1 MRYAVLELPD
11 LPLQALRRGGLCD
24 AGPAA
29 VAGEAGDVGRVW
41 CANAAARERG
51 VAAGMR
57 PPQAMARCPGL
68 RWLERSP
75 EAEAAAGRVLLLLAE
90 SLAPR
95 LERTDAA
102 RVTVDLRGTDGAKAE
117 TRCREVCGRARSHGL
132 EVRVGV
138 AGTPE
143 HALWAAGL
151 AAPVWQ
157 VGAPDALLAR
167 LPLSAAVPD
176 AGVAGVLAGWGVR
189 TPAGLA
195 RLPRAEVGARLGRAG
210 LDLWDTVTGRRA
222 RPLRLHVPS
231 PHFVRKLEPEHR
243 IETLE
248 ALRFVLR
255 RFVDELALELRA
267 AHSAASALLLRLALE
282 GGGEWTRRIE
292 APEPTTSADTLFRV
306 LEASL
311 EDARTERPV
320 AGVELRLRAGEA
332 VAHQGDL
339 FAVVMED
346 TAGFARTADRV
357 AAIVGKG
364 RSGSPRPENTWRPD
378 AFRMERLDTE
388 VDATAA
394 AGADAA
400 MAPAGPPLDRV
411 RPPRPLRV
419 WTGGGVPVYVDGSDC
434 AGAVTDRAGPWRLSG
449 GWWEA
454 TGWSREE
461 WDVALEG
468 GGVYRIFRDADGW
481 HLEGVYG

>member
-1 MRYAVLELPD
+1 MWFAVLELPD
-11 LPLQALRRGGLCD
+11 LSLQALRRRGVAD
-24 AGPAA
+24 AGAAA
-29 VAGEAGDVGRVW
+29 VAAEDGGAGRVR

-51 VAAGMR
+51 VVPGMR

-68 RWLERSP
+68 RWLERSR

-95 LERTDAA
+95 LEYTESG
-102 RVTVDLRGTDGAKAE
+102 RVTVDLRGTDVAE
-117 TRCREVCGRARSHGL
+117 AEARCREVCARARAHEL
-132 EVRVGV
+132 EVRIGI

-143 HALWAAGL
+143 HALWAAGR
-151 AAPVWQ
+151 AAPVWR
-157 VGAPDALLAR
+157 VDTPDELLER
-167 LPLSAAVPD
+167 LPLSVAVPD
-176 AGVAGVLAGWGVR
+176 RGTADVLAGWGVR

-195 RLPRAEVGARLGRAG
+195 RLPRAAVGARLGRAG
-210 LDLWDTVTGRRA
+210 LELWDTVAGRRV

-231 PHFVRKLEPEHR
+231 PRFVRKLEPEHR

-248 ALRFVLR
+248 ALCFVLR

-267 AHSAASALLLRLALE
+267 AHSAASALDLRLALE
-282 GGGEWTRRIE
+282 GGGAWTRRIE
-292 APEPTTSADTLFRV
+292 APEPTTAADTLFRV

-311 EDARTERPV
+311 EGARTERPV
-320 AGVELRLRAGEA
+320 AGVELRLRAETA

-346 TAGFARTADRV
+346 TAGFARTADRI
-357 AAIVGKG
+357 AAIVGNG
-364 RSGSPRPENTWRPD
+364 RSGSPRPEDTWRPD
-378 AFRMERLDTE
+378 AFRMERLGTS
-388 VDATAA
+388 VDAAE
-394 AGADAA
+394 AGGAEE
-400 MAPAGPPLDRV
+400 MLVTGPPLDRV

-419 WTGGGVPVYVDGSDC
+419 WTGGGVPVYVEGADC
-434 AGAVTDRAGPWRLSG
+434 AGAVADRAGPWRLSG

-454 TGWSREE
+454 SGWSREE
-461 WDVALEG
+461 WDVELDG